1 MKRQQILNEEKGKH
15 ISDLEAFLSV
25 ARKLIIDRIEENP
38 KAGIILAKGNKNERK
53 VRYSDA
59 LRYAD
64 SLESFLGTRGMFS
77 IGVCQTCKYLDRKPI
92 PDSYYGKCKI
102 HKITVH
108 EYESCLEHSKEGG
121 GYGV

>member
-1 MKRQQILNEEKGKH
+1 MKRQQTLNEEKGKH

-64 SLESFLGTRGMFS
+64 SLESFLGTRGMF
-77 IGVCQTCKYLDRKPI
+77 P
-92 PDSYYGKCKI
+92 
-102 HKITVH
+102 
-108 EYESCLEHSKEGG
+108 
-121 GYGV
+121 

>member
-1 MKRQQILNEEKGKH
+1 MKRKPTLNEEKGKQ

-25 ARKLIIDRIEENP
+25 TRKLLIDKLEEKP
-38 KAGIILAKGNKNERK
+38 KAGITLAKGNKNERK

-77 IGVCQTCKYLDRKPI
+77 MGVCQTCKHFDTKSL
-92 PDSYYGKCKI
+92 PDSFFGKCKI
-102 HKITVH
+102 HKMTVH
-108 EYESCLEHSKEGG
+108 EYESCLEHSREGG